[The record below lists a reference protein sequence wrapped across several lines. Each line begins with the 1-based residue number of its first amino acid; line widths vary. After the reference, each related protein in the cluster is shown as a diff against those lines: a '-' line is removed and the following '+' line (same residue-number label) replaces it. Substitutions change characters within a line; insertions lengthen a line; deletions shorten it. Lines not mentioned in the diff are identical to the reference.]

1 VPPARRAAQGLIDAV
16 PGTAKRTFGSGVH
29 YVFHF
34 NVVWDHWRDLAGGAW
49 LTIRLSSLALVIGMA
64 LATVC
69 AYAKAAGP
77 GALRL
82 IVAAYV
88 EVIRNTPFLVQ
99 IFIIYFSL
107 PALGIAV
114 GANEAALAAMVVNFG
129 AYGTEILRAGIES
142 VPHGQID
149 AARALGLT
157 RLQTFRHVVLFP
169 ALKTVFPALA
179 SQFILL
185 MLASSV
191 VSAISAVELTAVT
204 NSLQSTT
211 FRPFE
216 FYFFATA
223 LYLAMAL
230 GFRAVL
236 GGIYWRVFV
245 RGRRS

>member
-1 VPPARRAAQGLIDAV
+1 
-16 PGTAKRTFGSGVH
+16 VH
-29 YVFHF
+29 YAFHF
-34 NVVWDHWRDLAGGAW
+34 NVVWDHWHDLAEGAW
-49 LTIRLSSLALVIGMA
+49 LTVRLSALAMVIG
-64 LATVC
+64 LVVATAC

-77 GALRL
+77 SPLRWT
-82 IVAAYV
+82 IAAYV
-88 EVIRNTPFLVQ
+88 EAIRNTPFLVQ

-107 PALGIAV
+107 PALGISV

-142 VPHGQID
+142 ITHGQVD

-157 RLQTFRHVVLFP
+157 RLQTFRYVILFP

-216 FYFFATA
+216 FYFVVTGI
-223 LYLAMAL
+223 YLLMAL
-230 GFRAVL
+230 GFRAVF
-236 GGIYWRVFV
+236 GGIYWIVFM
-245 RGRRS
+245 RRQRS

>member
-1 VPPARRAAQGLIDAV
+1 VPARAG
-16 PGTAKRTFGSGVH
+16 KEYGSGVH
-29 YVFHF
+29 YAFHF
-34 NVVWDHWRDLAGGAW
+34 NVVWDHWRELAEGAW
-49 LTIRLSSLALVIGMA
+49 LTIELSSLAMLIGLA

-69 AYAKAAGP
+69 AYAKATGP
-77 GALRL
+77 SAVRWT
-82 IVAAYV
+82 IAFYV

-107 PALGIAV
+107 PALGISV
-114 GANEAALAAMVVNFG
+114 DANAAALAAMVVNFG

-142 VPHGQID
+142 VAHGQID

-216 FYFFATA
+216 FYFVATG

-230 GFRAVL
+230 GFRAAFGAV
-236 GGIYWRVFV
+236 YWSVFM
-245 RGRRS
+245 RGQGS

>member
-1 VPPARRAAQGLIDAV
+1 M
-16 PGTAKRTFGSGVH
+16 H
-29 YVFHF
+29 YAFHF
-34 NVVWDHWRDLAGGAW
+34 NVVWDHWRELAEGGL
-49 LTIRLSSLALVIGMA
+49 LTIRLSALAMAIGLA
-64 LATVC
+64 VATVC

-77 GALRL
+77 SPLRWT
-82 IVAAYV
+82 IAAYI
-88 EVIRNTPFLVQ
+88 ELIRNTPFLVQ

-107 PALGIAV
+107 PALGV
-114 GANEAALAAMVVNFG
+114 SVEANQAALAAMVVNFG

-142 VPHGQID
+142 ISHGQID
-149 AARALGLT
+149 AGRALGLT
-157 RLQTFRHVVLFP
+157 RLQTFRYVVLFP

-185 MLASSV
+185 MLASSI

-216 FYFFATA
+216 FYFVATG
-223 LYLAMAL
+223 LYLGMAL

-236 GGIYWRVFV
+236 GGVYWMVFV
-245 RGRRS
+245 RGQRS

>member
-1 VPPARRAAQGLIDAV
+1 
-16 PGTAKRTFGSGVH
+16 VH

-34 NVVWDHWRDLAGGAW
+34 NVVWDHWRDLAEGAW
-49 LTIRLSSLALVIGMA
+49 LTIRLSSLAMVIGLA

-69 AYAKAAGP
+69 AYAKATGP
-77 GALRL
+77 SPVRWA
-82 IVAAYV
+82 IAAYV
-88 EVIRNTPFLVQ
+88 EAIRNTPFLVQ

-107 PALGIAV
+107 PAMGISV

-142 VPHGQID
+142 VAHGQID
-149 AARALGLT
+149 AAKALGLT
-157 RLQTFRHVVLFP
+157 RLQTFRYVVLFP

-216 FYFFATA
+216 FYFVATG

-230 GFRAVL
+230 GFRALL

-245 RGRRS
+245 HRQRT

>member
-1 VPPARRAAQGLIDAV
+1 M
-16 PGTAKRTFGSGVH
+16 H
-29 YVFHF
+29 YAFHF
-34 NVVWDHWRDLAGGAW
+34 NVVWDHWRDLAEGAW
-49 LTIRLSSLALVIGMA
+49 LTIRLSALAMIIGLA

-77 GALRL
+77 SPLRWT
-82 IVAAYV
+82 IAAYV
-88 EVIRNTPFLVQ
+88 EAIRNTPFLVQ

-107 PALGIAV
+107 PALGISV

-142 VPHGQID
+142 VGQGQID
-149 AARALGLT
+149 AAKALGLT
-157 RLQTFRHVVLFP
+157 RLQTFRHVMLFP

-216 FYFFATA
+216 FYFVATG

-230 GFRAVL
+230 GFRAVF
-236 GGIYWRVFV
+236 GGIYWMVFMHGQ
-245 RGRRS
+245 RA